1 MCRGSP
7 RAARVAARDGAKS
20 PGFPPRL
27 GGRLRAPGSPQPQN
41 QASAGR
47 PGRRR
52 GAAPRR
58 LVPVPPGVFFCT
70 TSATAKS
77 LSCSPTRAN
86 PSDDGFKLPHG
97 SNRLPIQGHQRGIGQ
112 TPGDGLLAV
121 LAGEERIRA
130 ALDPRSV
137 LVFNHE
143 ELLGERPAPQ
153 FLQAGKLLEK
163 LLTLRLE
170 VGVIGEDSSHI
181 VVLILQ
187 YDDQKSTPKAKT
199 HFYLVHPLWN
209 VCLTIGFFPR

>member
-1 MCRGSP
+1 M
-7 RAARVAARDGAKS
+7 
-20 PGFPPRL
+20 
-27 GGRLRAPGSPQPQN
+27 
-41 QASAGR
+41 
-47 PGRRR
+47 
-52 GAAPRR
+52 
-58 LVPVPPGVFFCT
+58 
-70 TSATAKS
+70 
-77 LSCSPTRAN
+77 
-86 PSDDGFKLPHG
+86 
-97 SNRLPIQGHQRGIGQ
+97 GQ

-137 LVFNHE
+137 LAFNHE

-187 YDDQKSTPKAKT
+187 YDDQNQPQKQKPTFISSTPLCFLAFRAK
-199 HFYLVHPLWN
+199 P
-209 VCLTIGFFPR
+209 CAIP